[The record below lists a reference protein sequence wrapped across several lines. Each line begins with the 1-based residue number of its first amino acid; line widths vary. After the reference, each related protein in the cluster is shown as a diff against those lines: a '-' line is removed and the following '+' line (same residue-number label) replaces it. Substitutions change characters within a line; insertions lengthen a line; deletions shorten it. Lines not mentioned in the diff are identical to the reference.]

1 MNVDDIIQILVFIIS
16 IMCFIQSLSIEIIH
30 IYQEN
35 LRKGYFK
42 VVFLIITFECILY
55 SSLFLEIISLFFELS
70 NKYIHFIF
78 EILFFFS
85 NIEIISYNILTLYYL
100 MSSNNKKDNL
110 IESDMSNKDTRA
122 YSISLQTHSFSWIH
136 IISFLISLIFTCI
149 NIYNPLTNEISK
161 ELYLFLFFIKNVDL
175 NWIFIIPCSLYL
187 FLSIPYFFISK
198 NREEIS
204 DRIKVKN
211 YSLYCLLSSICL
223 FIFSFLNIFF
233 HMNTNDD
240 IYLKYISEV
249 IYLFILLISFWYRS
263 NLYYSSSIIYE
274 GNNIIKRMINC
285 LKIIFCIRKNMQF
298 QSIDYNNDFLL
309 HSLASKNDFMSEEDV
324 AKSFDQSISYKV

>member
-70 NKYIHFIF
+70 NHFIL

-122 YSISLQTHSFSWIH
+122 YSISLQTHSFSSQSSVSILPVKLFYTTTF
-136 IISFLISLIFTCI
+136 SIFPHTIQQTICI
-149 NIYNPLTNEISK
+149 TFKIRQY
-161 ELYLFLFFIKNVDL
+161 
-175 NWIFIIPCSLYL
+175 
-187 FLSIPYFFISK
+187 
-198 NREEIS
+198 
-204 DRIKVKN
+204 
-211 YSLYCLLSSICL
+211 
-223 FIFSFLNIFF
+223 
-233 HMNTNDD
+233 H
-240 IYLKYISEV
+240 YI
-249 IYLFILLISFWYRS
+249 
-263 NLYYSSSIIYE
+263 
-274 GNNIIKRMINC
+274 M
-285 LKIIFCIRKNMQF
+285 
-298 QSIDYNNDFLL
+298 
-309 HSLASKNDFMSEEDV
+309 
-324 AKSFDQSISYKV
+324 